1 MESLH
6 SRLSVDSI
14 NPVDESELVSICS
27 PKKGMPESE
36 HDHYRSYGDTS
47 IAERE
52 RRLPIDHGGQMLN
65 DLDKGRIG
73 KDLGDIETD
82 IPADSNIVWWDGNDD
97 PANPLN
103 WSAWSKW
110 MNFSIVA
117 VATFIV

>member
-14 NPVDESELVSICS
+14 NPLDESELASTCS
-27 PKKGMPESE
+27 PKRERPESK
-36 HDHYRSYGDTS
+36 HDHHRSYGGTS
-47 IAERE
+47 FAERE
-52 RRLPIDHGGQMLN
+52 RKLPIDHGGQMFN
-65 DLDKGRIG
+65 DLDKGKIG
-73 KDLGDIETD
+73 KELRDIETEE
-82 IPADSNIVWWDGNDD
+82 PADPNIVWWDGDDD